1 MQNIIT
7 QLETSHLESKQNSC
21 KQLNPKLEPMLKVKV
36 FPFYMQVLQKI
47 FIKKRKERKK
57 DGMTVS
63 MLQALM
69 VMSDSTLIFPTIH
82 Q

>member
-7 QLETSHLESKQNSC
+7 QLETSHLESKQNSY
-21 KQLNPKLEPMLKVKV
+21 KQLNPKFEPMLKVKV

-47 FIKKRKERKK
+47 LKKKKERKK
-57 DGMTVS
+57 DGITVS

>member
-7 QLETSHLESKQNSC
+7 QLETSHLESKQNSY
-21 KQLNPKLEPMLKVKV
+21 KQLNPKFEPMLKVKV

-47 FIKKRKERKK
+47 LKRKK
-57 DGMTVS
+57 DGITVS

>member
-7 QLETSHLESKQNSC
+7 QLETSHLESKQNSY
-21 KQLNPKLEPMLKVKV
+21 KQLNPKFEPMLKVKV

-47 FIKKRKERKK
+47 LKRKKERKK
-57 DGMTVS
+57 DGITVS

>member
-47 FIKKRKERKK
+47 LKRKKERWYNSLNAPSPY
-57 DGMTVS
+57 GYV
-63 MLQALM
+63 
-69 VMSDSTLIFPTIH
+69 
-82 Q
+82 

>member
-1 MQNIIT
+1 
-7 QLETSHLESKQNSC
+7 
-21 KQLNPKLEPMLKVKV
+21 MLKVKV

-47 FIKKRKERKK
+47 LKRKKERKK
-57 DGMTVS
+57 DGITVS